1 MGQHAEY
8 GFDDVLDLL
17 VGQPLLFAQHLLAD
31 QAVLDIWVI
40 DGRSELEQGKL
51 EGKLFWEI
59 NIKDKLS
66 PLVWAAD
73 GPLNQQLPVIQIL
86 L

>member
-1 MGQHAEY
+1 MGQHAEN
-8 GFDDVLDLL
+8 GFDYILDLL

-40 DGRSELEQGKL
+40 DGRSELEERKL
-51 EGKLFWEI
+51 EGKLFWEVD
-59 NIKDKLS
+59 IKDKLNS
-66 PLVWAAD
+66 LVWTAD
-73 GPLNQQLPVIQIL
+73 GSINQQLPVIQIL

>member
-1 MGQHAEY
+1 MGQHAEN

-31 QAVLDIWVI
+31 QAVLDIRVI
-40 DGRSELEQGKL
+40 DGRSELEERKL
-51 EGKLFWEI
+51 EGKLFWEVD
-59 NIKDKLS
+59 IKDKLNS
-66 PLVWAAD
+66 LVWTAD
-73 GPLNQQLPVIQIL
+73 GSINQQLPVIQIL